1 LCLGARVAVSQT
13 HLVIVSGLGGEKR
26 YVESFATMA
35 QTLADAAN
43 KRLGIPDAEI
53 CGTAKTRSRRSRSS
67 RDSRPKA
74 NVEKAMRD
82 LAARS
87 KPGDQVVLVLIGHG
101 SGDGENTKI
110 SIPGPDLSAGDF
122 ARLLGPFSAQ
132 KVAFVNLTSASG
144 DMLPVLSAPN
154 RVVITATKSA
164 FERNESHFAQFFVD
178 AFAKDVADAD
188 KDGRVSLLEAFRYA
202 ATETKRVYET
212 DTKLQTE
219 HAQFDDIGAKAGVAE
234 PDGRTTQGLLARRF
248 FLDAGAGAGGA
259 RLASN
264 DPQLAALY
272 KDKYAI
278 EEQIDAL
285 RIEEGVDVRR
295 RVRRR
300 ARGAAGAAR
309 AEGEERFASWR
320 GGNHD
325 SATRRLGDSATRRTP
340 DGVQP
345 NLLRGRFL
353 DLMAVAGAPAVRR
366 TMGMTCCE
374 REVSGSDCVACEGAG
389 VGQRLDERA
398 EGFGAGVCD
407 DWQVRRGGELWGGR
421 ATAARRMGVARCG
434 TRSARSCCCGEAG
447 GGGERVRARG
457 DGPGQP
463 DRGAQPGDHPLRS
476 RRARS
481 GDEGVRSLH
490 RRLQQVRR
498 VGAE

>member
-1 LCLGARVAVSQT
+1 MPRVSSSQT

-26 YVESFATMA
+26 YVESFAAVA

-43 KRLGIPDAEI
+43 KRLGIPDAEVMWY
-53 CGTAKTRSRRSRSS
+53 GEDSVSKKPFFRGQSTKT
-67 RDSRPKA
+67 
-74 NVEKAMRD
+74 NIEKAMRD
-82 LAARS
+82 LASRS

-101 SGDGENTKI
+101 SGEGENTKI

-278 EEQIDAL
+278 EEQLDSLRTKKASMSADAYDDAL
-285 RIEEGVDVRR
+285 EALLVQLARKAKTIRELEGRK
-295 RVRRR
+295 
-300 ARGAAGAAR
+300 
-309 AEGEERFASWR
+309 S
-320 GGNHD
+320 
-325 SATRRLGDSATRRTP
+325 
-340 DGVQP
+340 
-345 NLLRGRFL
+345 
-353 DLMAVAGAPAVRR
+353 
-366 TMGMTCCE
+366 
-374 REVSGSDCVACEGAG
+374 
-389 VGQRLDERA
+389 
-398 EGFGAGVCD
+398 
-407 DWQVRRGGELWGGR
+407 
-421 ATAARRMGVARCG
+421 
-434 TRSARSCCCGEAG
+434 
-447 GGGERVRARG
+447 
-457 DGPGQP
+457 
-463 DRGAQPGDHPLRS
+463 
-476 RRARS
+476 
-481 GDEGVRSLH
+481 
-490 RRLQQVRR
+490 
-498 VGAE
+498 